1 MRQLGTLS
9 LLRRGLLKK
18 GALGKG
24 FLRKRLLS
32 TTLFA
37 GLMVSP
43 VTQAELVFGIVAPSS
58 GGAAPLGLGM
68 QKGIET
74 YFAEVNATGGVNGE
88 MLALLARDDQYQ
100 PLQAASNTRKMIQED
115 AVLAAIGNVGTP
127 TATVT
132 LPIHNENKTL
142 LYGAFTGAGVL
153 RQSPPDRYVINYR
166 ASYVQETA
174 AMIEGL
180 LEAGIL
186 PEEIAFF
193 TQNDSFGDAGYNGA
207 IQALTAQGVGN
218 PGALAHGRFTRG
230 TRNIHQGL
238 ATILQAPVTPRAI
251 IVVGTYGP
259 AADFIREARNDLP
272 DALFLNVSFVGSQAL
287 MAELGELS
295 EGVIITQVVP
305 PLDAALP
312 AVEAYRQALATYG
325 RGSEP
330 DFISLEGYLAAKLFV
345 EGVKAAGTN
354 PDREAIVDG
363 LLGLGSID
371 IGLDVPLSLGVNDHQ
386 ASDAVWP
393 TVITDG
399 RFESVEWAGLLP

>member
-1 MRQLGTLS
+1 MRQLGTF
-9 LLRRGLLKK
+9 
-18 GALGKG
+18 
-24 FLRKRLLS
+24 FLDAKRLTAML
-32 TTLFA
+32 LA
-37 GLMVSP
+37 GMLVAP
-43 VTQAELVFGIVAPSS
+43 LAHAELTFGIVAPSS

-68 QKGIET
+68 QEGIET
-74 YFAEVNATGGVNGE
+74 YFAEVNAAGGVNGE
-88 MLALLARDDQYQ
+88 TLTLIARDDQYQ
-100 PLQAASNTRKMIQED
+100 PLQAASNTRQLIQED
-115 AVLAAIGNVGTP
+115 DVLAAIGNVGTP

-132 LPIHNENKTL
+132 IPIYNEYKTL

-153 RQSPPDRYVINYR
+153 RKSPPDRYVINYR

-174 AMIEGL
+174 AMVEGL
-180 LEAGIL
+180 LTAGIE

-207 IQALTAQGVGN
+207 TQALTSHGFAN
-218 PGALAHGRFTRG
+218 TAELAHGRFTRG

-238 ATILQAPVTPRAI
+238 ATILEAPVPPRAI
-251 IVVGTYGP
+251 IIVGTYGP

-287 MAELGELS
+287 MDELGEQA

-305 PLDAALP
+305 PLDADLP
-312 AVEAYRQALATYG
+312 AVEAYRQALQTHAA
-325 RGSEP
+325 GSQP

-345 EGVKAAGTN
+345 EGVKAAGSN

-371 IGLDVPLSLGVNDHQ
+371 IGLEEPVSLGTNDHQ

-393 TVITDG
+393 TIITNG
-399 RFESVEWAGLLP
+399 RFESVEWANLLP

>member
-1 MRQLGTLS
+1 MQRLGIGLLIKVLS
-9 LLRRGLLKK
+9 KKALLRKYLLNIVLAV
-18 GALGKG
+18 GMFVPLVA
-24 FLRKRLLS
+24 
-32 TTLFA
+32 
-37 GLMVSP
+37 
-43 VTQAELVFGIVAPSS
+43 QAELSFGIVAPSS

-74 YFAEVNATGGVNGE
+74 YFAEVNEAGGVNGE
-88 MLALLARDDQYQ
+88 TLALIARDDQYK
-100 PLQAASNTRKMIQED
+100 PLQAASNTRQLIQED
-115 AVLAAIGNVGTP
+115 EVLAAIGNVGTP

-132 LPIHNENKTL
+132 IPIFNEYETL

-153 RQSPPDRYVINYR
+153 RKTPPDRYVINYR

-174 AMIEGL
+174 AMVDGL
-180 LEAGIL
+180 LEAGVL

-207 IQALTAQGVGN
+207 TQALTAHGVDN
-218 PGALAHGRFTRG
+218 IGALAHGRFTRG

-238 ATILQAPVTPRAI
+238 ATILEAPVTPRAI
-251 IVVGTYGP
+251 IIVGTYGP
-259 AADFIREARNDLP
+259 AADFIREAKKDLP
-272 DALFLNVSFVGSQAL
+272 DTLFLNVSFVGSQAL
-287 MAELGELS
+287 MDELGDLA

-305 PLDAALP
+305 PLNADLP
-312 AVEAYRQALATYG
+312 AVEAYRKALETHA

-345 EGVKAAGTN
+345 EGVRAAGAN

-363 LLGLGSID
+363 LLGLGTID
-371 IGLDVPLSLGVNDHQ
+371 IGLEEPLSLGPNDHQ

-393 TVITDG
+393 TIIKNG
-399 RFESVEWAGLLP
+399 RFESVEWASLLP

>member
-1 MRQLGTLS
+1 MQRLGIGLLIKALS
-9 LLRRGLLKK
+9 QKVLLRKYLSNIALAVGMFVPLL
-18 GALGKG
+18 A
-24 FLRKRLLS
+24 
-32 TTLFA
+32 
-37 GLMVSP
+37 
-43 VTQAELVFGIVAPSS
+43 QAELSFGIVAPSS

-74 YFAEVNATGGVNGE
+74 YFAEVNEAGGVNGE
-88 MLALLARDDQYQ
+88 TLALIARDDQYK
-100 PLQAASNTRKMIQED
+100 PLQAASNTRQLIQED
-115 AVLAAIGNVGTP
+115 EVLAAIGNVGTP

-132 LPIHNENKTL
+132 IPIFNEYETL

-153 RQSPPDRYVINYR
+153 RKTPPDRYVINYR

-174 AMIEGL
+174 AMVDGL
-180 LEAGIL
+180 LEAGVL

-207 IQALTAQGVGN
+207 TQALTAHGVDN
-218 PGALAHGRFTRG
+218 IAALAHGRFTRG

-238 ATILQAPVTPRAI
+238 ATILEAPVTPRAVI
-251 IVVGTYGP
+251 IVGTYGP
-259 AADFIREARNDLP
+259 AADFIREAKNDLP
-272 DALFLNVSFVGSQAL
+272 DTVFLNVSFVGSQAL
-287 MAELGELS
+287 MEELGDLA

-305 PLDAALP
+305 PLNADLP
-312 AVEAYRQALATYG
+312 AVEAYRKALETHA

-345 EGVKAAGTN
+345 EGVRAAGAN

-363 LLGLGSID
+363 LLGLGSVD
-371 IGLDVPLSLGVNDHQ
+371 IGLEEPLSLGPNDHQ

-393 TVITDG
+393 TIIKNG
-399 RFESVEWAGLLP
+399 RFESVEWASLLP

>member
-1 MRQLGTLS
+1 MQRLGIGLLIKALS
-9 LLRRGLLKK
+9 KKALLRKYLFNMALAVGMFVPLL
-18 GALGKG
+18 A
-24 FLRKRLLS
+24 
-32 TTLFA
+32 
-37 GLMVSP
+37 
-43 VTQAELVFGIVAPSS
+43 QAELSFGIVAPSS

-74 YFAEVNATGGVNGE
+74 YFAEVNEAGGVNGE
-88 MLALLARDDQYQ
+88 TLALIARDDQYK
-100 PLQAASNTRKMIQED
+100 PLQAASNTRQLLQED
-115 AVLAAIGNVGTP
+115 EVLAAIGNVGTP

-132 LPIHNENKTL
+132 IPIFNEYKTL

-153 RQSPPDRYVINYR
+153 RKAPPDRYVINYR

-174 AMIEGL
+174 AMVDGL
-180 LEAGIL
+180 LEAGVL

-207 IQALTAQGVGN
+207 TQALTAHGVDN
-218 PGALAHGRFTRG
+218 IAALAHGRFTRG

-238 ATILQAPVTPRAI
+238 ATILEAPVTPRAVI
-251 IVVGTYGP
+251 IVGIYGP
-259 AADFIREARNDLP
+259 AADFIREAKNDLP
-272 DALFLNVSFVGSQAL
+272 DTVFLNVSFVGSQAL
-287 MAELGELS
+287 MDELGDLA

-305 PLDAALP
+305 PLNADLP
-312 AVEAYRQALATYG
+312 AVEAYRKALETHA

-345 EGVKAAGTN
+345 EGVRAAGAN

-363 LLGLGSID
+363 LLGLGSVD
-371 IGLDVPLSLGVNDHQ
+371 IGLEEPLSLGPNDHQ

-393 TVITDG
+393 TIIKNG
-399 RFESVEWAGLLP
+399 RFESVEWASLLP

>member
-1 MRQLGTLS
+1 MQRLGIGLLIKALS
-9 LLRRGLLKK
+9 QKVLLRKYLLNI
-18 GALGKG
+18 ALAVGM
-24 FLRKRLLS
+24 FVPLL
-32 TTLFA
+32 A
-37 GLMVSP
+37 
-43 VTQAELVFGIVAPSS
+43 QAELSFGIVAPSS

-74 YFAEVNATGGVNGE
+74 YFAEVNEAGGVNGE
-88 MLALLARDDQYQ
+88 TLALIARDDQYK
-100 PLQAASNTRKMIQED
+100 PLQAASNTRQLIQED
-115 AVLAAIGNVGTP
+115 EVLAAIGNVGTP

-132 LPIHNENKTL
+132 IPIFNEYETL

-153 RQSPPDRYVINYR
+153 RKTPPDRFVINYR

-174 AMIEGL
+174 AMVGGL
-180 LEAGIL
+180 LEAGVL

-207 IQALTAQGVGN
+207 TQALTAHGVDN
-218 PGALAHGRFTRG
+218 IAALAHGRFTRG

-238 ATILQAPVTPRAI
+238 ATILEAPVTPRAVI
-251 IVVGTYGP
+251 IVGTYGP
-259 AADFIREARNDLP
+259 AADFIREAKNDLP
-272 DALFLNVSFVGSQAL
+272 DTLFLNVSFVGSQAL
-287 MAELGELS
+287 MDELGDLA

-305 PLDAALP
+305 PLNADLP
-312 AVEAYRQALATYG
+312 AVEAYRKALETHA

-345 EGVKAAGTN
+345 EGVRAAGAN

-363 LLGLGSID
+363 LLGLGSVD
-371 IGLDVPLSLGVNDHQ
+371 IGLEEPLSLGPNDHQ

-393 TVITDG
+393 TIIKNG
-399 RFESVEWAGLLP
+399 RFESVEWASLLP

>member
-1 MRQLGTLS
+1 MQRLGIGLLIKALS
-9 LLRRGLLKK
+9 QKVLLRKYLLNI
-18 GALGKG
+18 ALAVGM
-24 FLRKRLLS
+24 FVPLL
-32 TTLFA
+32 A
-37 GLMVSP
+37 
-43 VTQAELVFGIVAPSS
+43 QAELSFGIVAPSS

-74 YFAEVNATGGVNGE
+74 YFAEVNEAGGVNGE
-88 MLALLARDDQYQ
+88 TLALIARDDQYK
-100 PLQAASNTRKMIQED
+100 PLQAASNTRQLIQED
-115 AVLAAIGNVGTP
+115 EVLAAIGNVGTP

-132 LPIHNENKTL
+132 IPIFNEYETL

-153 RQSPPDRYVINYR
+153 RKTPPDRYVINYR

-174 AMIEGL
+174 AMVSGL
-180 LEAGIL
+180 LEAGVL

-207 IQALTAQGVGN
+207 TQALTAHGVDN
-218 PGALAHGRFTRG
+218 IAALAHGRFTRG

-238 ATILQAPVTPRAI
+238 ATILEAPVTPRAVI
-251 IVVGTYGP
+251 IVGTYGP
-259 AADFIREARNDLP
+259 AADFIREAKNDLP
-272 DALFLNVSFVGSQAL
+272 DTVFLNVSFVGSQAL
-287 MAELGELS
+287 MEELGDLA

-305 PLDAALP
+305 PLNADLP
-312 AVEAYRQALATYG
+312 AVEAYRKALETHA

-345 EGVKAAGTN
+345 EGVRAAGAN

-363 LLGLGSID
+363 LLGLGSVD
-371 IGLDVPLSLGVNDHQ
+371 IGLEEPLSLGPNDHQ

-393 TVITDG
+393 TIIKNG
-399 RFESVEWAGLLP
+399 RFESVEWASLLP

>member
-1 MRQLGTLS
+1 MQRLGIGLLTKALS
-9 LLRRGLLKK
+9 KKALLRIYLLNI
-18 GALGKG
+18 ALAVGM
-24 FLRKRLLS
+24 FVPLL
-32 TTLFA
+32 A
-37 GLMVSP
+37 
-43 VTQAELVFGIVAPSS
+43 QAELSFGIVAPSS

-74 YFAEVNATGGVNGE
+74 YFAEVNEAGGVNGE
-88 MLALLARDDQYQ
+88 TLALIARDDQYK
-100 PLQAASNTRKMIQED
+100 PLQAASNTRQLIQED
-115 AVLAAIGNVGTP
+115 EVLAAIGNVGTP

-132 LPIHNENKTL
+132 IPIFNEYETL

-153 RQSPPDRYVINYR
+153 RKTPPDRYVINYR

-174 AMIEGL
+174 AMVDGL
-180 LEAGIL
+180 LEAGVL

-207 IQALTAQGVGN
+207 TQALTAHGVDN
-218 PGALAHGRFTRG
+218 IAALAHGRFTRG

-238 ATILQAPVTPRAI
+238 ATILEAPVTPRAVI
-251 IVVGTYGP
+251 IVGTYGP
-259 AADFIREARNDLP
+259 AADFIREAKNDLP
-272 DALFLNVSFVGSQAL
+272 DTVFLNVSFVGSQAL
-287 MAELGELS
+287 MEELGDLA

-305 PLDAALP
+305 PLNADLP
-312 AVEAYRQALATYG
+312 AVEAYRKALETHA

-345 EGVKAAGTN
+345 EGVRAAGAN

-363 LLGLGSID
+363 LLGLGSVD
-371 IGLDVPLSLGVNDHQ
+371 IGLEEPLSLGPNDHQ

-393 TVITDG
+393 TIIKNG
-399 RFESVEWAGLLP
+399 RFESVEWASLLP

>member
-1 MRQLGTLS
+1 MRRLGTLLLIKKCFKKQMIKTR
-9 LLRRGLLKK
+9 LLRI
-18 GALGKG
+18 
-24 FLRKRLLS
+24 
-32 TTLFA
+32 TLFA
-37 GLMVSP
+37 GLLVSP
-43 VTQAELVFGIVAPSS
+43 LAQAELTFGIVAPSS

-74 YFAEVNATGGVNGE
+74 YFAEVNAAGGVNGQT
-88 MLALLARDDQYQ
+88 LALIARDDQYQ
-100 PLQAASNTRKMIQED
+100 PLKAASNTRQLIQED
-115 AVLAAIGNVGTP
+115 DVLAAIGNVGTP

-132 LPIHNENKTL
+132 IPIYNEYETL

-153 RQSPPDRYVINYR
+153 RKTPPDRYVINYR

-174 AMIEGL
+174 AMVDGL

-207 IQALTAQGVGN
+207 TQALTSHGVEN
-218 PGALAHGRFTRG
+218 TAALAHGRFTRG

-251 IVVGTYGP
+251 IIVGTYGP
-259 AADFIREARNDLP
+259 AADFIREAHNDLP
-272 DALFLNVSFVGSQAL
+272 DAVFLNVSFVGSQAL
-287 MAELGELS
+287 MDELGELA

-305 PLDAALP
+305 PLDADLP
-312 AVEAYRQALATYG
+312 AVENYRQALETHA

-345 EGVKAAGTN
+345 EGVKAAGAD
-354 PDREAIVDG
+354 PDRDAIVDG
-363 LLGLGSID
+363 LLGLGAID
-371 IGLDVPLSLGVNDHQ
+371 IGLEEPLSLGRNDHQ

-393 TVITDG
+393 TIITNG
-399 RFESVEWAGLLP
+399 RFESVEWASLLP

>member
-1 MRQLGTLS
+1 MQRLGIGLLIKALS
-9 LLRRGLLKK
+9 KKALLRKYLFNMALAVGMFVPLL
-18 GALGKG
+18 A
-24 FLRKRLLS
+24 
-32 TTLFA
+32 
-37 GLMVSP
+37 
-43 VTQAELVFGIVAPSS
+43 QAELSFGIVAPSS

-74 YFAEVNATGGVNGE
+74 YFAEVNEAGGVNGE
-88 MLALLARDDQYQ
+88 TLALIARDDQYK
-100 PLQAASNTRKMIQED
+100 PLQAASNTRQLLQED
-115 AVLAAIGNVGTP
+115 EVLAAIGNVGTP

-132 LPIHNENKTL
+132 IPIFNEYKTL

-153 RQSPPDRYVINYR
+153 RKAPPDRYVINYR

-174 AMIEGL
+174 AMVDGL
-180 LEAGIL
+180 LEAGVL

-207 IQALTAQGVGN
+207 TQALTAHGVDN
-218 PGALAHGRFTRG
+218 VAALAHGRFTRG

-238 ATILQAPVTPRAI
+238 ATILEAPVTPRAVI
-251 IVVGTYGP
+251 IVGTYGP
-259 AADFIREARNDLP
+259 AADFIREAKNDLP
-272 DALFLNVSFVGSQAL
+272 DTVFLNVSFVGSQAL
-287 MAELGELS
+287 MDELGDLA

-305 PLDAALP
+305 PLNADLP
-312 AVEAYRQALATYG
+312 AVEAYRKALETHA

-345 EGVKAAGTN
+345 EGVRAAGAN

-363 LLGLGSID
+363 LLGLGSVD
-371 IGLDVPLSLGVNDHQ
+371 IGLEEPLSLGPNDHQ

-393 TVITDG
+393 TIIKNG
-399 RFESVEWAGLLP
+399 RFESVEWASLLP

>member
-1 MRQLGTLS
+1 MRRLGTL
-9 LLRRGLLKK
+9 LLQKGLLKTP
-18 GALGKG
+18 
-24 FLRKRLLS
+24 LLKIS
-32 TTLFA
+32 LFA

-43 VTQAELVFGIVAPSS
+43 LVQAELTFGIVAPSS

-74 YFAEVNATGGVNGE
+74 YFAEVNASGGVNGE
-88 MLALLARDDQYQ
+88 TLTLLARDDQYR
-100 PLQAASNTRKMIQED
+100 PLQAASNTRQLIQQDE
-115 AVLAAIGNVGTP
+115 VLAAIGNVGTP

-132 LPIHNENKTL
+132 IPLYNEYKTL
-142 LYGAFTGAGVL
+142 MYGAFTGAGVL
-153 RQSPPDRYVINYR
+153 RKTPPDRYVINYR

-174 AMIEGL
+174 AMVNGL
-180 LEAGIL
+180 LEAGVL

-207 IQALTAQGVGN
+207 IQALTSHGVSN
-218 PGALAHGRFTRG
+218 TAALAHGRFTRG

-259 AADFIREARNDLP
+259 AADFIREALHDLP
-272 DALFLNVSFVGSQAL
+272 DAVFLNVSFVGSQAL
-287 MAELGELS
+287 KDELGDLS

-305 PLDAALP
+305 PLDADLP
-312 AVEAYRQALATYG
+312 AVEAYRQALETHA

-345 EGVKAAGTN
+345 EGVKAAGAD

-363 LLGLGSID
+363 LLGLGNVD
-371 IGLDVPLSLGVNDHQ
+371 IGLEEPLSLGRNDHQ

-393 TVITDG
+393 TIITNG
-399 RFESVEWAGLLP
+399 RFESVEWASLLP

>member
-1 MRQLGTLS
+1 MQRLGIGLLTKALS
-9 LLRRGLLKK
+9 KKALLRKYLLNI
-18 GALGKG
+18 ALAVGM
-24 FLRKRLLS
+24 
-32 TTLFA
+32 FA
-37 GLMVSP
+37 PLVA
-43 VTQAELVFGIVAPSS
+43 QAELSFGIVAPSS

-74 YFAEVNATGGVNGE
+74 YFAEVNEAGGVNGE
-88 MLALLARDDQYQ
+88 TLALIARDDQYK
-100 PLQAASNTRKMIQED
+100 PLQAASNTRQLIQED
-115 AVLAAIGNVGTP
+115 EVLAAIGNVGTP

-132 LPIHNENKTL
+132 IPIFNEYETL

-153 RQSPPDRYVINYR
+153 RKTPPDRYVINYR

-174 AMIEGL
+174 AMVDGL
-180 LEAGIL
+180 LEAGVL

-207 IQALTAQGVGN
+207 TQALTAHGVDN
-218 PGALAHGRFTRG
+218 IGALAHGRFTRG

-238 ATILQAPVTPRAI
+238 ATILEAPVTPRAI
-251 IVVGTYGP
+251 IIVGTYGP
-259 AADFIREARNDLP
+259 AADFIREAKNDLP
-272 DALFLNVSFVGSQAL
+272 DTLFLNVSFVGSQAL
-287 MAELGELS
+287 MDELGDLA

-305 PLDAALP
+305 PLNADLP
-312 AVEAYRQALATYG
+312 AVEAYRKALETHA

-345 EGVKAAGTN
+345 EGVRAAGAN

-363 LLGLGSID
+363 LLGLGSVD
-371 IGLDVPLSLGVNDHQ
+371 IGLEEPLSLGPNDHQ

-393 TVITDG
+393 TIIKNG
-399 RFESVEWAGLLP
+399 RFESVEWASLLP

>member
-1 MRQLGTLS
+1 MQRLGIGLLIKALS
-9 LLRRGLLKK
+9 QKVLLRKYLLNI
-18 GALGKG
+18 ALAVGM
-24 FLRKRLLS
+24 FVPLL
-32 TTLFA
+32 A
-37 GLMVSP
+37 
-43 VTQAELVFGIVAPSS
+43 QAELSFGIVAPSS

-74 YFAEVNATGGVNGE
+74 YFAEVNEAGGVNGE
-88 MLALLARDDQYQ
+88 TLALIARDDQYK
-100 PLQAASNTRKMIQED
+100 PLQAASNTRQLIQED
-115 AVLAAIGNVGTP
+115 EVLAAIGNVGTP

-132 LPIHNENKTL
+132 IPIFNEYETL

-153 RQSPPDRYVINYR
+153 RKTPPDRYVINYR

-174 AMIEGL
+174 AMVGGL
-180 LEAGIL
+180 LEAGVL

-207 IQALTAQGVGN
+207 TQALTAHGVDN
-218 PGALAHGRFTRG
+218 IAALAHGRFTRG

-238 ATILQAPVTPRAI
+238 ATILEAPVTPRAVI
-251 IVVGTYGP
+251 IVGTYGP
-259 AADFIREARNDLP
+259 AADFIREAKKDLP
-272 DALFLNVSFVGSQAL
+272 DTLFLNVSFVGSQAL
-287 MAELGELS
+287 MDELGDLA

-305 PLDAALP
+305 PLNADLP
-312 AVEAYRQALATYG
+312 AVEAYRKALETHA

-345 EGVKAAGTN
+345 EGVRAAGAN

-363 LLGLGSID
+363 LLGLGSVD
-371 IGLDVPLSLGVNDHQ
+371 IGLEEPLSLGPNDHQ

-393 TVITDG
+393 TIIKNG
-399 RFESVEWAGLLP
+399 RFESVEWASLLP

>member
-1 MRQLGTLS
+1 MQRLGIGLLIKALS
-9 LLRRGLLKK
+9 QKVLLRKYLLNI
-18 GALGKG
+18 ALAVGM
-24 FLRKRLLS
+24 FVPLV
-32 TTLFA
+32 A
-37 GLMVSP
+37 
-43 VTQAELVFGIVAPSS
+43 QAELSFGIVAPSS

-74 YFAEVNATGGVNGE
+74 YFAEVNEAGGVNGE
-88 MLALLARDDQYQ
+88 TLALIARDDQYK
-100 PLQAASNTRKMIQED
+100 PLQAASNTRQLIQED
-115 AVLAAIGNVGTP
+115 EVLAAIGNVGTP

-132 LPIHNENKTL
+132 IPIFNEYETL

-153 RQSPPDRYVINYR
+153 RKTPPDRYVINYR

-174 AMIEGL
+174 AMVDGL
-180 LEAGIL
+180 LEAGVL

-207 IQALTAQGVGN
+207 TQALTAHGVDN
-218 PGALAHGRFTRG
+218 IGALAHGRFTRG

-238 ATILQAPVTPRAI
+238 ATILEAPVTPRAI
-251 IVVGTYGP
+251 IIVGTYGP
-259 AADFIREARNDLP
+259 AADFIREAKKDLP
-272 DALFLNVSFVGSQAL
+272 DTLFLNVSFVGSQAL
-287 MAELGELS
+287 MDELGDLA

-305 PLDAALP
+305 PLNADLP
-312 AVEAYRQALATYG
+312 AVEAYRKALETHA

-345 EGVKAAGTN
+345 EGVRAAGAN

-363 LLGLGSID
+363 LLGLGTID
-371 IGLDVPLSLGVNDHQ
+371 IGLEEPLSLGPNDHQ

-393 TVITDG
+393 TIIKNG
-399 RFESVEWAGLLP
+399 RFESVEWASLLP

>member
-1 MRQLGTLS
+1 MQRLGIGLLIKALS
-9 LLRRGLLKK
+9 KKALLRKYLFNMALAVGMFVPLL
-18 GALGKG
+18 A
-24 FLRKRLLS
+24 
-32 TTLFA
+32 
-37 GLMVSP
+37 
-43 VTQAELVFGIVAPSS
+43 QAELSFGIVAPSS

-74 YFAEVNATGGVNGE
+74 YFAEVNEAGGVNGE
-88 MLALLARDDQYQ
+88 TLALIARDDQYK
-100 PLQAASNTRKMIQED
+100 PLQAASNTRQLLQED
-115 AVLAAIGNVGTP
+115 EVLAAIGNVGTP

-132 LPIHNENKTL
+132 IPIFNEYKTL

-153 RQSPPDRYVINYR
+153 RKAPPDRYVINYR

-174 AMIEGL
+174 AMVDGL
-180 LEAGIL
+180 LEAGVL

-207 IQALTAQGVGN
+207 TQALTAHGVDN
-218 PGALAHGRFTRG
+218 IAALAHGRFTRG

-238 ATILQAPVTPRAI
+238 ATILEAPVTPRAVI
-251 IVVGTYGP
+251 IVGTYGP
-259 AADFIREARNDLP
+259 AADFIREAKNDLP
-272 DALFLNVSFVGSQAL
+272 DTVFLNVSFVGSQAL
-287 MAELGELS
+287 MDELGDLA

-305 PLDAALP
+305 PLNADLP
-312 AVEAYRQALATYG
+312 AVEAYRKALETHA

-345 EGVKAAGTN
+345 EGVRAAGAN

-363 LLGLGSID
+363 LLGLGSVD
-371 IGLDVPLSLGVNDHQ
+371 IGLEEPLSLGPNDHQ

-393 TVITDG
+393 TIIKNG
-399 RFESVEWAGLLP
+399 RFESVEWASLLP